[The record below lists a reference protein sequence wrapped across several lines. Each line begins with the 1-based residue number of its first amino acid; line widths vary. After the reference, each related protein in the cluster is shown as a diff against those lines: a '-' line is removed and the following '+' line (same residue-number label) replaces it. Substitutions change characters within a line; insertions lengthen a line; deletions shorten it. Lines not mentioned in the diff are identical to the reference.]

1 MEFVSANWSRTLPT
15 LLISGPGGVGKTTV
29 AFEMSRQLEA
39 AGVGHALLD
48 MDELD
53 RIYPAPQDD
62 PHKTDLTKQN
72 LAAVWA
78 NLRDAGAPR
87 LILTM
92 VAVSPYYELPHIR
105 EAVPEASITMV
116 RLHASEE
123 IVLERLRRREIG
135 SGREDQLQRT
145 IEQMHL
151 MAGESPEGSLVV
163 DTSGRSV
170 SDVAREILQRA
181 GWPD

>member
-1 MEFVSANWSRTLPT
+1 VEFVSARGKRALPT
-15 LLISGPGGVGKTTV
+15 LLIRGPGGVGKTTV
-29 AFEMSRQLEA
+29 AFEISRQLEA

-62 PHKTDLTKQN
+62 PHKTHLTRRN

-78 NLRDAGAPR
+78 NLREAGAAR

-92 VAVSPYYELPHIR
+92 VAVSPDYELPHIR

-123 IVLERLRRREIG
+123 ILLERLCRREIG
-135 SGREDQLQRT
+135 SGREHQIRRT
-145 IEQMHL
+145 IEQMNL
-151 MAGESPEGSLVV
+151 MAGESPDGSLAV
-163 DTSGRSV
+163 DTSGRPV
-170 SDVAREILQRA
+170 ADVAREILQRT